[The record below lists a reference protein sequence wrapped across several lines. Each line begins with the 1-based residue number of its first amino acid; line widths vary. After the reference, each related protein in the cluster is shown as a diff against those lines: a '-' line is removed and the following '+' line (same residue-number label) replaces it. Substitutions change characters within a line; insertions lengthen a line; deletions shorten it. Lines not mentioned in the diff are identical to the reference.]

1 MPRPDYKSHS
11 VLLTTIG
18 LRKRSLLCSV
28 YSPKRRRSRLV
39 YAFQTRSFSM
49 NKLLVFIALTGLLS
63 SGAES
68 FRISE
73 KEYEN
78 IDRMLQ
84 FGVQVFLNCLDKVKE
99 AAEKLVKEDMLRT
112 NRIAIQD
119 NWNSFR
125 ETANRISVAE
135 RGKGAQ
141 DDFIVAA
148 RTVRRLVLHYKDDI
162 KKTFHSLATEQN
174 VQLYLPVVN
183 MFKGTIERAKAK
195 EIWGTLVANYLPD
208 APSIESEPVEFL
220 CYLLSTRVRSTS
232 FEILRK
238 FNEIER
244 TEREKE
250 TDEFLLTVRAAS
262 RVLVFY
268 WDRVLNFTDTP
279 QLEKQF
285 ESIWSQVESQY
296 LLVLYDLLTP
306 LMEWETVKEFWE
318 LHFTFAQEFY
328 LIGLGIMRN
337 VFYYAGPERCS
348 RTVSVVSKS
357 AVLFVY
363 PLFETLSEEGV
374 LCEMEKLYLKAVN
387 TSTALIGKEEVQY
400 FRETSYNKSME
411 FVKEINRL
419 VKEERQKSHFLLPQV
434 RAIVRMSL
442 NKLGA
447 FADRIN
453 ADIDD
458 HTIRSLITNWGNLK
472 VICVKKLLASG
483 ALTQDELDE
492 AERMFVSKMFGFLS
506 KFDDLT
512 QGMDRKRAE
521 DIFKAL
527 VKLVM
532 VGLNFIYAP
541 LTQALDTVVI

>member
-1 MPRPDYKSHS
+1 M
-11 VLLTTIG
+11 
-18 LRKRSLLCSV
+18 
-28 YSPKRRRSRLV
+28 
-39 YAFQTRSFSM
+39 
-49 NKLLVFIALTGLLS
+49 ALTGLLS

-84 FGVQVFLNCLDKVKE
+84 FGVQVFLNCLDKVRE
-99 AAEKLVKEDMLRT
+99 ATEKLVKEDMLRT

-119 NWNSFR
+119 KWNSFR
-125 ETANRISVAE
+125 ETANRISVEE
-135 RGKGAQ
+135 RGKEAQ
-141 DDFIVAA
+141 DDLIVAA

-162 KKTFHSLATEQN
+162 KKTIHSLATEQN

-195 EIWGTLVANYLPD
+195 EILGTLVANYLPD

-220 CYLLSTRVRSTS
+220 CYLLSTNTVETFIVNALKFGMDAISQLKRVDFDETSEWVRSTS
-232 FEILRK
+232 FEVLRK

-250 TDEFLLTVRAAS
+250 SDKFLLTVR
-262 RVLVFY
+262 V
-268 WDRVLNFTDTP
+268 
-279 QLEKQF
+279 
-285 ESIWSQVESQY
+285 
-296 LLVLYDLLTP
+296 
-306 LMEWETVKEFWE
+306 
-318 LHFTFAQEFY
+318 
-328 LIGLGIMRN
+328 
-337 VFYYAGPERCS
+337 
-348 RTVSVVSKS
+348 
-357 AVLFVY
+357 
-363 PLFETLSEEGV
+363 
-374 LCEMEKLYLKAVN
+374 
-387 TSTALIGKEEVQY
+387 
-400 FRETSYNKSME
+400 
-411 FVKEINRL
+411 
-419 VKEERQKSHFLLPQV
+419 
-434 RAIVRMSL
+434 IVRMLL

-472 VICVKKLLASG
+472 IICVKKLLASG

-492 AERMFVSKMFGFLS
+492 AERMFVNKMFGFLS

-512 QGMDRKRAE
+512 QGMDRKRVE

>member
-1 MPRPDYKSHS
+1 
-11 VLLTTIG
+11 
-18 LRKRSLLCSV
+18 
-28 YSPKRRRSRLV
+28 
-39 YAFQTRSFSM
+39 M
-49 NKLLVFIALTGLLS
+49 NKLLVVMALTGLLS

-99 AAEKLVKEDMLRT
+99 ATEKLVKEDMLRT

-119 NWNSFR
+119 KWNSFR
-125 ETANRISVAE
+125 ETANRISVEE
-135 RGKGAQ
+135 RGKEAQ
-141 DDFIVAA
+141 DDLIVAA

-195 EIWGTLVANYLPD
+195 EILGTLVANYLPD
-208 APSIESEPVEFL
+208 APSIESEPMEFL
-220 CYLLSTRVRSTS
+220 CYLLSTDTVETFIVNALKFGMDAISQLKRVDFDEMSEWVRNTS
-232 FEILRK
+232 FEVLRK
-238 FNEIER
+238 FNEIHR

-250 TDEFLLTVRAAS
+250 SDAFLLTVRVAS
-262 RVLVFY
+262 RVLFFY
-268 WDRVLNFTDTP
+268 WDRVLNFKDT
-279 QLEKQF
+279 LELQKQF
-285 ESIWSQVESQY
+285 ESKWRHVASQY
-296 LLVLYDLLTP
+296 LIVLYDLLTP
-306 LMEWETVKEFWE
+306 LMEWETVKEFWQ
-318 LHFTFAQEFY
+318 LHFDFAEEFY

-337 VFYYAGPERCS
+337 VFYYAGQERCS

-357 AVLFVY
+357 AVLFFY
-363 PLFETLSEEGV
+363 PIYETLSEKGV
-374 LCEMEKLYLKAVN
+374 LWKLYLKAVN
-387 TSTALIGKEEVQY
+387 TSTALIGNEEVQY
-400 FRETSYNKSME
+400 FRETSYNKSMA
-411 FVKEINRL
+411 FIKEINRL
-419 VKEERQKSHFLLPQV
+419 IKEERQKPHFLIPQV
-434 RAIVRMSL
+434 RVIVRMLL

-458 HTIRSLITNWGNLK
+458 HTLRSLITNLGNLK
-472 VICVKKLLASG
+472 IICVKKLLASG

-492 AERMFVSKMFGFLS
+492 AESMFVNKMFGFLS

-512 QGMDRKRAE
+512 QGMDRKRVE

>member
-1 MPRPDYKSHS
+1 
-11 VLLTTIG
+11 
-18 LRKRSLLCSV
+18 
-28 YSPKRRRSRLV
+28 
-39 YAFQTRSFSM
+39 M

-63 SGAES
+63 SGVES

-99 AAEKLVKEDMLRT
+99 ATEKLVKEDMLRT
-112 NRIAIQD
+112 NRIAIQE

-125 ETANRISVAE
+125 ETANRISVE
-135 RGKGAQ
+135 ESGKGVQ
-141 DDFIVAA
+141 DDLLVAA

-174 VQLYLPVVN
+174 VRLYLPVVN
-183 MFKGTIERAKAK
+183 MFKGTIERAKVK

-208 APSIESEPVEFL
+208 APSIESEPLAFL
-220 CYLLSTRVRSTS
+220 CYLLSTNTMETFIVNALKFGVDAISQLKSVDFDEISEWVRSTS
-232 FEILRK
+232 LEILRK
-238 FNEIER
+238 FYEIEQ
-244 TEREKE
+244 TEQEMESDK
-250 TDEFLLTVRAAS
+250 FLLTVRVAS

-268 WDRVLNFTDTP
+268 WDRVLNVTDTP
-279 QLEKQF
+279 ELRKQF
-285 ESIWSQVESQY
+285 ESIWCHVEDRY
-296 LLVLYDLLTP
+296 LIVLHDLLTP

-318 LHFTFAQEFY
+318 LHFDFARDFY
-328 LIGLGIMRN
+328 LIGLGITSN

-357 AVLFVY
+357 AVLFIY
-363 PLFETLSEEGV
+363 PIFKTLSEEGV
-374 LCEMEKLYLKAVN
+374 LCAMEKLYLKAVN
-387 TSTALIGKEEVQY
+387 TSTALIGHEEVQY

-411 FVKEINRL
+411 FIKEINRL
-419 VKEERQKSHFLLPQV
+419 VREERQNPHFLLPQV
-434 RAIVRMSL
+434 WAIARMSF
-442 NKLGA
+442 NKFGA
-447 FADRIN
+447 LADRIN

-472 VICVKKLLASG
+472 IICVKKLLASG

-492 AERMFVSKMFGFLS
+492 AERMFVNKMFGFLS
-506 KFDDLT
+506 KFDDFT
-512 QGMDRKRAE
+512 QGMDQKRVE

>member
-1 MPRPDYKSHS
+1 
-11 VLLTTIG
+11 
-18 LRKRSLLCSV
+18 
-28 YSPKRRRSRLV
+28 
-39 YAFQTRSFSM
+39 
-49 NKLLVFIALTGLLS
+49 
-63 SGAES
+63 
-68 FRISE
+68 
-73 KEYEN
+73 
-78 IDRMLQ
+78 
-84 FGVQVFLNCLDKVKE
+84 
-99 AAEKLVKEDMLRT
+99 MLRT

-125 ETANRISVAE
+125 ETANRISVEE
-135 RGKGAQ
+135 RGKGEQ
-141 DDFIVAA
+141 DDLTVAA
-148 RTVRRLVLHYKDDI
+148 RTVRRLVLHYKDDV

-183 MFKGTIERAKAK
+183 TFKGTIERAKAK

-220 CYLLSTRVRSTS
+220 CYLLSTNTVETFIVKALKFGTDAISQLKRVDFDEMSERVRSTS

-238 FNEIER
+238 FSEIER

-250 TDEFLLTVRAAS
+250 TDEFLLTVTAAS

-268 WDRVLNFTDTP
+268 WDRALNFTDTP
-279 QLEKQF
+279 ELQKQF
-285 ESIWSQVESQY
+285 ESIWCQVESQY
-296 LLVLYDLLTP
+296 LIVLYDLLTP
-306 LMEWETVKEFWE
+306 VMEWETVKEFWE
-318 LHFTFAQEFY
+318 LHFDFAQEFY

-363 PLFETLSEEGV
+363 PIFQALSEEGV
-374 LCEMEKLYLKAVN
+374 LRDIEKLYLKAVN
-387 TSTALIGKEEVQY
+387 TSTALIGNEEVQY

-411 FVKEINRL
+411 FIKEINRL
-419 VKEERQKSHFLLPQV
+419 VKEERQKPHFVLPQV

-458 HTIRSLITNWGNLK
+458 HTVRSLIINWGNLK
-472 VICVKKLLASG
+472 AICVKKLLASG
-483 ALTQDELDE
+483 TLSQDELDE
-492 AERMFVSKMFGFLS
+492 AERMFVNKMFGLLS
-506 KFDDLT
+506 KFEDLT
-512 QGMDRKRAE
+512 QGMDRKRVE